1 MKQGVTMKKQDIGK
15 HSIQKIPFV
24 IIIFFLL
31 LMIAGLTAGEESM
44 VLEQAIKVCLSC
56 IGIG

>member
-1 MKQGVTMKKQDIGK
+1 MKQEKKENP
-15 HSIQKIPFV
+15 SIQKIPFA
-24 IIIFFLL
+24 IIFFFLL
-31 LMIAGLTAGEESM
+31 LLMSGLTAGEESM